1 MVRRE
6 NLNISKG
13 RKKSAYG
20 LFFCVKFGYAFFGRL
35 DRAAFGLAV
44 FLLDGILTPV
54 QSATIIVRSNGVRFK
69 TCQKEKPMKPFAS
82 MHSRTQ
88 KNEQVIEH
96 TPIYDLAAYEK
107 RQKQRKQTQIHFQT
121 LKALSTLCIF
131 CMTFSILF
139 LGE

>member
-1 MVRRE
+1 
-6 NLNISKG
+6 
-13 RKKSAYG
+13 
-20 LFFCVKFGYAFFGRL
+20 
-35 DRAAFGLAV
+35 
-44 FLLDGILTPV
+44 
-54 QSATIIVRSNGVRFK
+54 
-69 TCQKEKPMKPFAS
+69 MKLFAS

-88 KNEQVIEH
+88 KNVQVIEH

-107 RQKQRKQTQIHFQT
+107 RQKQRKHTQIRFQT

>member
-82 MHSRTQ
+82 THSRTS
-88 KNEQVIEH
+88 KIVKEH
-96 TPIYDLAAYEK
+96 SPIYDLAAYQIRQRQLK
-107 RQKQRKQTQIHFQT
+107 RQRLIKNLVDTTVFISLASF
-121 LKALSTLCIF
+121 
-131 CMTFSILF
+131 TFSMLF
-139 LGE
+139 WGV